1 LLVDN
6 SKVPFRDSSLSTP
19 APSFQGVPSVA
30 FLLAGGASG
39 SQSFPFA
46 SRKSLFLPSLLE
58 FFSYP
63 QLEDNSLVSP
73 IKSISLME
81 TDPPNLP
88 PSLHADQAS
97 PIVGRALGFD
107 TDSVAH
113 RMQPC
118 VYPRVKDTC
127 IVEHRPAADA
137 AIEDAPLGSGMAESE
152 DATKIECAL
161 PNASIGGCKDVLPV
175 LRSSDDD
182 EDEGGQEH
190 HGDG

>member
-1 LLVDN
+1 
-6 SKVPFRDSSLSTP
+6 
-19 APSFQGVPSVA
+19 
-30 FLLAGGASG
+30 
-39 SQSFPFA
+39 
-46 SRKSLFLPSLLE
+46 
-58 FFSYP
+58 
-63 QLEDNSLVSP
+63 
-73 IKSISLME
+73 ME

-127 IVEHRPAADA
+127 IVEHRPEADA

-190 HGDG
+190 HGDGWMSDDLSFCGVGFSRASHESHSNPAECSGQGNEEPHTKMEGHMAVDLVAHDVDPYEDAMRDNPDGGSIAFLP